1 MKGWDSW
8 WKQLKSSVCVP
19 RHPPGL
25 KLTALIW
32 LPAGWRPALKSLP
45 SFWTGEYL
53 LSGGVI
59 TDRKFNLVER
69 ASDGGRERTSARKS
83 SRVNFL
89 TILLLLLL
97 LHLLSAH
104 SSCRQS
110 VWEENRSNTD
120 PQLTFTLNSLMVA
133 LDDSWSQA
141 VTVLQDLQRL
151 SDVLLLPWWL
161 MSLMFTSCLFCL

>member
-19 RHPPGL
+19 RRPPGL
-25 KLTALIW
+25 KLAALIW
-32 LPAGWRPALKSLP
+32 LPAGGRPALKSLP

-53 LSGGVI
+53 LSGGGVI

-83 SRVNFL
+83 SRVNFPTL
-89 TILLLLLL
+89 LLLLLLL

-133 LDDSWSQA
+133 LDGSWSQA
-141 VTVLQDLQRL
+141 VTVMSWCYHGDWCLWCLRL
-151 SDVLLLPWWL
+151 VC
-161 MSLMFTSCLFCL
+161 FA